1 MPLKKQPLND
11 NEIPIYDEALIY
23 QRGEYWQMRMWLAKE
38 HKYARFSLRTRNRA
52 TAIDKAKLRYH
63 ELMAQQMAGKTYF
76 SMTAKQAVEE
86 YVKQRTKDMEAG
98 LIVKG
103 RLGTIKTHLEHWLK
117 FIGKDT
123 KIKEMERTDCENY
136 FHNRTKNKKKL
147 PVGRTTVLNE
157 QSSINAMMSWLHKR
171 GESYIE
177 AFEFKKL
184 GKIDTGDERTRRNTF
199 TDEEIIAIKTELEKY
214 IKEAKEDLSLYGNLN
229 KVVTS
234 YYLYI
239 AIITGLRR
247 GEQLQLTWG
256 DISWLEKQVKV
267 EKKNEEK
274 EEFKNE
280 NEENTEELVEDK
292 SEEEAETYS
301 LVRITVRGK
310 TSKVGKTRVFV
321 VKDWEYF
328 DELFKFLQPRYV
340 KATKDDK
347 KATPFAKTLIFS
359 LDGNSPL
366 TPRVILYHFDEI
378 LKRCEI
384 DGGEERDLVPY
395 SFRHYF
401 ITDMINKGA
410 SPTQVAETCGT
421 STAQIERTY
430 YHTTERKMIENALPQ
445 FYYKDGLLIPK

>member
-1 MPLKKQPLND
+1 MPLKKQPNES
-11 NEIPIYDEALIY
+11 NEIAIYDEALIY
-23 QRGEYWQMRMWLAKE
+23 QRGEYWQMRMWLTEEK
-38 HKYARFSLRTRNRA
+38 KYARFSLRTRNRD
-52 TAIDKAKLRYH
+52 TAEAKAKKKYH
-63 ELMAQQMAGKTYF
+63 ELIAQQLAGKTYF
-76 SMTAKQAVEE
+76 SMTAKQAVDE
-86 YVKQRTKDMEAG
+86 YLKQRTKDMEAG

-123 KIKEMERTDCENY
+123 KVKEMERTDCENY

-147 PVGRTTVLNE
+147 PVSRTTVLNE

-199 TDEEIIAIKTELEKY
+199 TDEEIVAIKSELEKY

-234 YYLYI
+234 YYLLTS
-239 AIITGLRR
+239 IITGLRR
-247 GEQLQLTWG
+247 GEQLQLTWS
-256 DISWLEKQVKV
+256 DISWIEKQVKS
-267 EKKNEEK
+267 ESDEDEEG
-274 EEFKNE
+274 
-280 NEENTEELVEDK
+280 
-292 SEEEAETYS
+292 ETYS
-301 LVRITVRGK
+301 LVKITVRGK
-310 TSKVGKTRVFV
+310 TSKVGKTRNFV

-328 DELFKFLQPRYV
+328 DELFKFLHPRYL
-340 KATKDDK
+340 KAHKGEK
-347 KATPFAKTLIFS
+347 NATPFGKTLIFS
-359 LDGNSPL
+359 LDGKTPL

-378 LKRCEI
+378 LTRCEI

-421 STAQIERTY
+421 STAQIEKTY

>member
-1 MPLKKQPLND
+1 MPLKKQPNEA
-11 NEIPIYDEALIY
+11 NEIAIYDEALIY

-38 HKYARFSLRTRNRA
+38 KKYARFSLRTRNRD
-52 TAIDKAKLRYH
+52 TAEAKAKKQYH
-63 ELMAQQMAGKTYF
+63 ELMAQQLAGKTYF
-76 SMTAKQAVEE
+76 SMTSKQAVDEHL
-86 YVKQRTKDMEAG
+86 KQRTKDVEAG

-123 KIKEMERTDCENY
+123 KVKEMERTDCENY

-147 PVGRTTVLNE
+147 PVSRTTVLNE

-199 TDEEIIAIKTELEKY
+199 TDEEIIDIKTELEKY

-234 YYLYI
+234 YYLLI
-239 AIITGLRR
+239 SIITGLRR
-247 GEQLQLTWG
+247 GEQLQLTWS
-256 DISWLEKQVKV
+256 DISWLEKQVKSDS
-267 EKKNEEK
+267 NED
-274 EEFKNE
+274 EEG
-280 NEENTEELVEDK
+280 
-292 SEEEAETYS
+292 ETYS
-301 LVRITVRGK
+301 FVKITVRGK
-310 TSKVGKTRVFV
+310 TSKVGKTRNFV

-328 DELFKFLQPRYV
+328 DELFKFLHPRYV
-340 KATKDDK
+340 KANKGDK
-347 KATPFAKTLIFS
+347 SATPFAKTLIFS
-359 LDGNSPL
+359 LDGKTPL

-378 LKRCEI
+378 LTRCEI
-384 DGGEERDLVPY
+384 DGGDERDLVPY

-421 STAQIERTY
+421 STAQIEKT
-430 YHTTERKMIENALPQ
+430 
-445 FYYKDGLLIPK
+445 

>member
-1 MPLKKQPLND
+1 MPLKKQPND
-11 NEIPIYDEALIY
+11 SNEIAIYDEALIY
-23 QRGEYWQMRMWLAKE
+23 QRGEYWQMRMWLTEEK
-38 HKYARFSLRTRNRA
+38 KYARFSLRTRNRD
-52 TAIDKAKLRYH
+52 TAEAKAKKRYH
-63 ELMAQQMAGKTYF
+63 ELMAQQLAGKTYF
-76 SMTAKQAVEE
+76 SMTAKQAVDE
-86 YVKQRTKDMEAG
+86 YIKQRTKDMEAG

-147 PVGRTTVLNE
+147 PVSRTTVLNE

-199 TDEEIIAIKTELEKY
+199 TDEEIIDIKTELEKY

-234 YYLYI
+234 YYLLI
-239 AIITGLRR
+239 SIITGLRR
-247 GEQLQLTWG
+247 GEQLQLTWS
-256 DISWLEKQVKV
+256 DISWLEKQVKSDS
-267 EKKNEEK
+267 NED
-274 EEFKNE
+274 EEG
-280 NEENTEELVEDK
+280 
-292 SEEEAETYS
+292 ETYS
-301 LVRITVRGK
+301 LVKITVRGK
-310 TSKVGKTRVFV
+310 TSKVGKTRNFV

-328 DELFKFLQPRYV
+328 DELFKFLHPRYV
-340 KATKDDK
+340 KANKGDK
-347 KATPFAKTLIFS
+347 SATPFAKTLIFS
-359 LDGNSPL
+359 LDGKTPL

-378 LKRCEI
+378 LTRCEI
-384 DGGEERDLVPY
+384 DGGDERDLVPY

-421 STAQIERTY
+421 STAQIEKTY

>member
-1 MPLKKQPLND
+1 MPLKKQPNEA
-11 NEIPIYDEALIY
+11 NEIAIYDEALIY

-38 HKYARFSLRTRNRA
+38 KKYARFSLRTRNRD
-52 TAIDKAKLRYH
+52 TAEAKAKKQYH
-63 ELMAQQMAGKTYF
+63 ELMAQQLAGKTYF
-76 SMTAKQAVEE
+76 SMTAKQAVDE
-86 YVKQRTKDMEAG
+86 YLKQRTKDMEAG

-123 KIKEMERTDCENY
+123 KVKEMERTDCENY

-147 PVGRTTVLNE
+147 PVSRTTVLNE

-199 TDEEIIAIKTELEKY
+199 MDEEVIDIKTELEKY

-234 YYLYI
+234 YYLLI
-239 AIITGLRR
+239 SIITGLRR
-247 GEQLQLTWG
+247 GEQLQLTWS
-256 DISWLEKQVKV
+256 DISWIEKQVKI
-267 EKKNEEK
+267 ERI
-274 EEFKNE
+274 E
-280 NEENTEELVEDK
+280 NEEG
-292 SEEEAETYS
+292 ETYS
-301 LVRITVRGK
+301 LVKITVRGK
-310 TSKVGKTRVFV
+310 TSKVGKTRNFV

-328 DELFKFLQPRYV
+328 DELFKFLHTRYL
-340 KATKDDK
+340 KATKGVK
-347 KATPFAKTLIFS
+347 NATPFGKTLIFS
-359 LDGNSPL
+359 LDGKTPL
-366 TPRVILYHFDEI
+366 TPRVILYHFSEI
-378 LKRCEI
+378 LTRCEI
-384 DGGEERDLVPY
+384 DGGDERDLVPY

-421 STAQIERTY
+421 STAQIEKTY

>member
-1 MPLKKQPLND
+1 MPLKKQPSNA
-11 NEIPIYDEALIY
+11 NEIAIYDEALIY

-38 HKYARFSLRTRNRA
+38 KKYARFSLRTRNRD
-52 TAIDKAKLRYH
+52 TAIDKAKKYYH
-63 ELMAQQMAGKTYF
+63 ELMAQQLAGKTYF
-76 SMTAKQAVEE
+76 SMTTKQGVEE
-86 YVKQRTKDMEAG
+86 YIKQRTKDMEAG

-103 RLGTIKTHLEHWLK
+103 RLTTIKTHLEHWLK
-117 FIGKDT
+117 YIGKDV
-123 KIKEMERTDCENY
+123 KLKEMERTDCENY

-171 GESYIE
+171 GETYIE
-177 AFEFKKL
+177 AFDFKKL
-184 GKIDTGDERTRRNTF
+184 PSIDTGDERNRRNTF
-199 TDEEIIAIKTELEKY
+199 TDEEIHDIKTELEKY

-229 KVVTS
+229 KIVTS
-234 YYLYI
+234 YYLLI
-239 AIITGLRR
+239 SIITGLRR
-247 GEQLQLTWG
+247 GEQLQLTWS
-256 DISWLEKQVKV
+256 DISWLEKQVIP
-267 EKKNEEK
+267 EKKPEEK
-274 EEFKNE
+274 KEEQE
-280 NEENTEELVEDK
+280 QTAEAEQVED
-292 SEEEAETYS
+292 EGETYS
-301 LVRITVRGK
+301 LVKINVRAL
-310 TSKVGKTRVFV
+310 TTKVRKTRTFV

-328 DELFKFLQPRYV
+328 DELYKFLYPRYA
-340 KATKDDK
+340 KATKGIK
-347 KATPFAKTLIFS
+347 NATPFGKTLVFS
-359 LDGNSPL
+359 LDGKSPL

-384 DGGEERDLVPY
+384 DGGDERDLVPY

>member
-1 MPLKKQPLND
+1 
-11 NEIPIYDEALIY
+11 
-23 QRGEYWQMRMWLAKE
+23 MRMWLAKE
-38 HKYARFSLRTRNRA
+38 KKYARFSLRTRNRD
-52 TAIDKAKLRYH
+52 TAEAKAKKYYH
-63 ELMAQQMAGKTYF
+63 ELMAQQLAGKTYF
-76 SMTAKQAVEE
+76 SMTAKQAVDE
-86 YVKQRTKDMEAG
+86 YLKQRTKDMEAG

-117 FIGKDT
+117 FIDKDT
-123 KIKEMERTDCENY
+123 KVKEMERTDCENY

-147 PVGRTTVLNE
+147 PVSRTTVLNE

-199 TDEEIIAIKTELEKY
+199 TDEEIVAIKTELEKY

-234 YYLYI
+234 YYLLI
-239 AIITGLRR
+239 SIITGLRR
-247 GEQLQLTWG
+247 GEQLQLTWS
-256 DISWLEKQVKV
+256 DICWIEKQVKS
-267 EKKNEEK
+267 ENNED
-274 EEFKNE
+274 EEG
-280 NEENTEELVEDK
+280 
-292 SEEEAETYS
+292 ETYS
-301 LVRITVRGK
+301 LVKITVRGK
-310 TSKVGKTRVFV
+310 TSKVGKTRNFV

-328 DELFKFLQPRYV
+328 DDLFKFLHPRYV
-340 KATKDDK
+340 KATKGVK
-347 KATPFAKTLIFS
+347 NATPFGKTLIFS
-359 LDGNSPL
+359 VDGKTPL

-378 LKRCEI
+378 LTRCEI
-384 DGGEERDLVPY
+384 DGGDERDLVPY

-421 STAQIERTY
+421 STAQIEKTY

>member
-1 MPLKKQPLND
+1 MPLKKQPNEA
-11 NEIPIYDEALIY
+11 NEIAIYDEALIY
-23 QRGEYWQMRMWLAKE
+23 QRVEYWQMRMWLAKE
-38 HKYARFSLRTRNRA
+38 KKYARFSLRTRNRD
-52 TAIDKAKLRYH
+52 TAEAKAKKQYH
-63 ELMAQQMAGKTYF
+63 ELMAQQLAGKTYF
-76 SMTAKQAVEE
+76 SMTAKQAVDE
-86 YVKQRTKDMEAG
+86 YLKQRTKDMEAG

-123 KIKEMERTDCENY
+123 KVKEMERTDCENY

-147 PVGRTTVLNE
+147 PVSRTTVLNE

-199 TDEEIIAIKTELEKY
+199 TDEEVIDIKTELEKY

-234 YYLYI
+234 YYLLI
-239 AIITGLRR
+239 SIITGLRR
-247 GEQLQLTWG
+247 GEQLQLTWS
-256 DISWLEKQVKV
+256 DISWIEKQVKS
-267 EKKNEEK
+267 ESNED
-274 EEFKNE
+274 EEG
-280 NEENTEELVEDK
+280 
-292 SEEEAETYS
+292 ETYS
-301 LVRITVRGK
+301 LVKITVRGK
-310 TSKVGKTRVFV
+310 TSKVGKTRNFV

-328 DELFKFLQPRYV
+328 DELFKFLHPRYV
-340 KATKDDK
+340 KATKGVK
-347 KATPFAKTLIFS
+347 NATPFGKTLIFS
-359 LDGNSPL
+359 VDGKTPL

-378 LKRCEI
+378 LTRCEI
-384 DGGEERDLVPY
+384 DGGDERDLVPY

-421 STAQIERTY
+421 STAQIEKTY

>member
-1 MPLKKQPLND
+1 MPLKKASLEA
-11 NEIPIYDEALIY
+11 NEIAIYDEALVY

-38 HKYARFSLRTRNRA
+38 KKYARFSLRTRNGD
-52 TAIDKAKLRYH
+52 TAEAKAKKHYH
-63 ELMAQQMAGKTYF
+63 ELMAQQLAGKTYF
-76 SMTAKQAVEE
+76 SMTAKQAVDE
-86 YVKQRTKDMEAG
+86 YIKQRTKDMEAG

-123 KIKEMERTDCENY
+123 KVKEMERTDCENY

-147 PVGRTTVLNE
+147 PVSRTTVLNE

-199 TDEEIIAIKTELEKY
+199 TDEEIAAIKTELEKY

-234 YYLYI
+234 YYLLI
-239 AIITGLRR
+239 SIITGLRR
-247 GEQLQLTWG
+247 GEQLQLTWS
-256 DISWLEKQVKV
+256 DISWFEKQVKSDS
-267 EKKNEEK
+267 NED
-274 EEFKNE
+274 EEG
-280 NEENTEELVEDK
+280 
-292 SEEEAETYS
+292 ETYS
-301 LVRITVRGK
+301 LVKITVRGK
-310 TSKVGKTRVFV
+310 TSKVGKTRNFV
-321 VKDWEYF
+321 VQDWEYF
-328 DELFKFLQPRYV
+328 DELFKFLHPRYV
-340 KATKDDK
+340 KAKKGDK
-347 KATPFAKTLIFS
+347 SATPFAKTLIFS
-359 LDGNSPL
+359 LDGKTPL

-378 LKRCEI
+378 LTRCEI
-384 DGGEERDLVPY
+384 DGGDERDLVPY

-421 STAQIERTY
+421 STAQIEKTY

>member
-1 MPLKKQPLND
+1 MPLKKQPNEA
-11 NEIPIYDEALIY
+11 NEIAIYDEALIY

-38 HKYARFSLRTRNRA
+38 KKYARFSLRTRNRD
-52 TAIDKAKLRYH
+52 TAEAKAKKQYH
-63 ELMAQQMAGKTYF
+63 ELMAQQLAGKTYF
-76 SMTAKQAVEE
+76 SMTAKQAVDE
-86 YVKQRTKDMEAG
+86 YLKQRTKDMEAG

-123 KIKEMERTDCENY
+123 KVKEMERTDCENY

-147 PVGRTTVLNE
+147 PVSRTTVLNE

-199 TDEEIIAIKTELEKY
+199 TDEEVIDIKTELEKY

-234 YYLYI
+234 YYLLI
-239 AIITGLRR
+239 SIITGLRR
-247 GEQLQLTWG
+247 GEQLQLTWS
-256 DISWLEKQVKV
+256 DISWIEKQVKS
-267 EKKNEEK
+267 ESNED
-274 EEFKNE
+274 EEG
-280 NEENTEELVEDK
+280 
-292 SEEEAETYS
+292 ETYS
-301 LVRITVRGK
+301 LVKITVRGK
-310 TSKVGKTRVFV
+310 TSKVGKTRNFV

-328 DELFKFLQPRYV
+328 DELFKFLHPRYV
-340 KATKDDK
+340 KATKGVK
-347 KATPFAKTLIFS
+347 NATPFGKTLIFS
-359 LDGNSPL
+359 VDGKTPL

-378 LKRCEI
+378 LTRCEI
-384 DGGEERDLVPY
+384 DGGDERDLVPY

-421 STAQIERTY
+421 STAQIEKTY

>member
-1 MPLKKQPLND
+1 MPLKKASLEA
-11 NEIPIYDEALIY
+11 NEIAIYDEALVY

-38 HKYARFSLRTRNRA
+38 KKYARFSLRTRNRD
-52 TAIDKAKLRYH
+52 TAIDKAKKYYH
-63 ELMAQQMAGKTYF
+63 ELMAQQLAGKTYF
-76 SMTAKQAVEE
+76 SMTTKQGVEE
-86 YVKQRTKDMEAG
+86 YIKQRTKDMEAG

-103 RLGTIKTHLEHWLK
+103 RLTTIKTHLEHWLK

-171 GESYIE
+171 GETYIE
-177 AFEFKKL
+177 AFDFKKL
-184 GKIDTGDERTRRNTF
+184 PSIDTGDERNRRNTF
-199 TDEEIIAIKTELEKY
+199 TDEEIVAIKTELEKY
-214 IKEAKEDLSLYGNLN
+214 IKEGKEDLSLYGNLN

-234 YYLYI
+234 YYLLI

-247 GEQLQLTWG
+247 GEQLQLTWN
-256 DISWLEKQVKV
+256 DISWLEKQVKA
-267 EKKNEEK
+267 EKKEEANKEQQEQSNE
-274 EEFKNE
+274 
-280 NEENTEELVEDK
+280 
-292 SEEEAETYS
+292 SEEVVEEADTYS
-301 LVRITVRGK
+301 LVKITVRAS
-310 TSKVGKTRVFV
+310 TTKVRKTRTFV

-328 DELFKFLQPRYV
+328 DELFKFQQPRYAKAIKGV
-340 KATKDDK
+340 KN
-347 KATPFAKTLIFS
+347 ATPFGKTLIFS
-359 LDGNSPL
+359 LDGKTPL

-378 LKRCEI
+378 LTRCEI

>member
-1 MPLKKQPLND
+1 MPLKKQPSD
-11 NEIPIYDEALIY
+11 ANEIAIYDEALIY

-38 HKYARFSLRTRNRA
+38 KKYARFSLRTRNRD
-52 TAIDKAKLRYH
+52 TAEAKAKKHYH
-63 ELMAQQMAGKTYF
+63 ELMAQQLAGKTYF
-76 SMTAKQAVEE
+76 SMTAKHAVDE

-123 KIKEMERTDCENY
+123 KVKEMERTDCENY

-147 PVGRTTVLNE
+147 PVSKTTVLNE
-157 QSSINAMMSWLHKR
+157 QSTINAMMTWLHKR

-199 TDEEIIAIKTELEKY
+199 TDEEIVAIKAELEKY
-214 IKEAKEDLSLYGNLN
+214 IKEAKADLSLYGNLN

-234 YYLYI
+234 YYLLI
-239 AIITGLRR
+239 SIITGLRR
-247 GEQLQLTWG
+247 GEQLQLTWS
-256 DISWLEKQVKV
+256 DISWNEKQVKSESKV
-267 EKKNEEK
+267 DEEG
-274 EEFKNE
+274 
-280 NEENTEELVEDK
+280 
-292 SEEEAETYS
+292 ETYS
-301 LVRITVRGK
+301 LVKITVRGK
-310 TSKVGKTRVFV
+310 TSKVGKTRNFV

-328 DELFKFLQPRYV
+328 DELFKFLHPRYT
-340 KATKDDK
+340 KAHKGEK
-347 KATPFAKTLIFS
+347 NATPFGKTLIFS
-359 LDGNSPL
+359 LDGKTPL

-378 LKRCEI
+378 LTRCEI

-401 ITDMINKGA
+401 ITDMINRGA

-421 STAQIERTY
+421 STAQIEKTY

>member
-1 MPLKKQPLND
+1 MPLKKQPSD
-11 NEIPIYDEALIY
+11 ANEIAIYDEALIY

-38 HKYARFSLRTRNRA
+38 KKYARFSLRTRNRD
-52 TAIDKAKLRYH
+52 TAEAKAKKHYH
-63 ELMAQQMAGKTYF
+63 ELMAQQLAGKTYF

-86 YVKQRTKDMEAG
+86 YIKQRTKDMEAG

-147 PVGRTTVLNE
+147 PVSRTTVLNE

-199 TDEEIIAIKTELEKY
+199 TDEEIAAIKTELEKY

-234 YYLYI
+234 YYLLI
-239 AIITGLRR
+239 SIITGLRR
-247 GEQLQLTWG
+247 GEQLQLTWS
-256 DISWLEKQVKV
+256 DISWLEKQVKSDS
-267 EKKNEEK
+267 NED
-274 EEFKNE
+274 EEG
-280 NEENTEELVEDK
+280 
-292 SEEEAETYS
+292 ETYS
-301 LVRITVRGK
+301 LVKITVRGK
-310 TSKVGKTRVFV
+310 TSKVGKTRNFV

-328 DELFKFLQPRYV
+328 DELFKFLHPRYV
-340 KATKDDK
+340 KANKGDK
-347 KATPFAKTLIFS
+347 SATPFAKTLIFS
-359 LDGNSPL
+359 LDGKTPL

-378 LKRCEI
+378 LTRCEI
-384 DGGEERDLVPY
+384 DGGDERDLVPY

-421 STAQIERTY
+421 STAQIEKTY

>member
-1 MPLKKQPLND
+1 
-11 NEIPIYDEALIY
+11 
-23 QRGEYWQMRMWLAKE
+23 MRMWLAKE
-38 HKYARFSLRTRNRA
+38 KKYARFSLRTRNRD
-52 TAIDKAKLRYH
+52 TAEAKAKKHYH
-63 ELMAQQMAGKTYF
+63 ELMAQQLAGKTYF
-76 SMTAKQAVEE
+76 SMTAKQAVDE
-86 YVKQRTKDMEAG
+86 YLKQRTKDMEAG

-123 KIKEMERTDCENY
+123 KVKEMERTDCENY

-147 PVGRTTVLNE
+147 PVSRTTVLNE

-177 AFEFKKL
+177 SFEFKKL

-199 TDEEIIAIKTELEKY
+199 TDEEIVAIKSELEKY

-234 YYLYI
+234 YYLLI
-239 AIITGLRR
+239 SIITGLRR
-247 GEQLQLTWG
+247 GEQLQLTWS
-256 DISWLEKQVKV
+256 DISWLEKQVKS
-267 EKKNEEK
+267 EKNED
-274 EEFKNE
+274 EEG
-280 NEENTEELVEDK
+280 
-292 SEEEAETYS
+292 ETYS
-301 LVRITVRGK
+301 LVKITVRGK
-310 TSKVGKTRVFV
+310 TSKVGKTRNFV

-328 DELFKFLQPRYV
+328 DELFKFLHPRYIKV
-340 KATKDDK
+340 HKGEKNT
-347 KATPFAKTLIFS
+347 TPFGKTLIFS
-359 LDGNSPL
+359 LDGKMPL

-378 LKRCEI
+378 LTRCEI

-421 STAQIERTY
+421 STAQIEKTY

>member
-1 MPLKKQPLND
+1 MPLKKQPSNA
-11 NEIPIYDEALIY
+11 NEIAIYDEALIY

-38 HKYARFSLRTRNRA
+38 KKYARFSLRTRNRD
-52 TAIDKAKLRYH
+52 TAEAKAKKHYH
-63 ELMAQQMAGKTYF
+63 ELMAQQLAGKTYF
-76 SMTAKQAVEE
+76 SMTAKQVVDE
-86 YVKQRTKDMEAG
+86 YIKQRTKDMEAG

-147 PVGRTTVLNE
+147 PVSRTTVLNE

-199 TDEEIIAIKTELEKY
+199 TDEEIAAIKTELEKY

-234 YYLYI
+234 YYLLI
-239 AIITGLRR
+239 SIITGLRR
-247 GEQLQLTWG
+247 GEQLQLTWN
-256 DISWLEKQVKV
+256 DISWLEKQVKS
-267 EKKNEEK
+267 ESNED
-274 EEFKNE
+274 EEG
-280 NEENTEELVEDK
+280 
-292 SEEEAETYS
+292 ETYS
-301 LVRITVRGK
+301 LVKITVRGK
-310 TSKVGKTRVFV
+310 TSKVGKTRNFV

-328 DELFKFLQPRYV
+328 DELFKFLQPRYA
-340 KATKDDK
+340 KANKGDK
-347 KATPFAKTLIFS
+347 SATPFGKTLIFS
-359 LDGNSPL
+359 VDGKTPL

-384 DGGEERDLVPY
+384 DGGDERDLVPY

-421 STAQIERTY
+421 STAQIEKTY

>member
-1 MPLKKQPLND
+1 MPLKKQPNES
-11 NEIPIYDEALIY
+11 NEIAIYDEALIY

-38 HKYARFSLRTRNRA
+38 KKYARFSLRTRNRD
-52 TAIDKAKLRYH
+52 TAEAKAKKHYH
-63 ELMAQQMAGKTYF
+63 ELMAQQLAGKTYF
-76 SMTAKQAVEE
+76 SMTAKQAVDE
-86 YVKQRTKDMEAG
+86 YLKQRTKDMEAG

-123 KIKEMERTDCENY
+123 KVKEMERTDCENY

-147 PVGRTTVLNE
+147 PVSRTTVLNE

-199 TDEEIIAIKTELEKY
+199 TDEEIVAVKSELEKY

-234 YYLYI
+234 YYLLI
-239 AIITGLRR
+239 SIITGLRR
-247 GEQLQLTWG
+247 GEQLQLTWS
-256 DISWLEKQVKV
+256 DISWIEKQVKT
-267 EKKNEEK
+267 EIDEDEEG
-274 EEFKNE
+274 
-280 NEENTEELVEDK
+280 
-292 SEEEAETYS
+292 ETYS
-301 LVRITVRGK
+301 LVKITVRGK
-310 TSKVGKTRVFV
+310 TSKVGKTRNFV

-328 DELFKFLQPRYV
+328 DELFKFLHPRYI
-340 KATKDDK
+340 KAHKGEK
-347 KATPFAKTLIFS
+347 NATPFGKTLIFS
-359 LDGNSPL
+359 LNGKTPL

-378 LKRCEI
+378 LTHCEI

-421 STAQIERTY
+421 STAQIEKTY
-430 YHTTERKMIENALPQ
+430 YHTTEAKMIVNALPQ
-445 FYYKDGLLIPK
+445 FEYRDGLLIPK

>member
-1 MPLKKQPLND
+1 MPLKKQPNEA
-11 NEIPIYDEALIY
+11 NEIAIYDEALIY

-38 HKYARFSLRTRNRA
+38 KKYARFSLLTRNRD
-52 TAIDKAKLRYH
+52 TAEAKAKKHYH
-63 ELMAQQMAGKTYF
+63 ELMAQQLAGKTYF

-86 YVKQRTKDMEAG
+86 YIKQRTKDMEAG

-123 KIKEMERTDCENY
+123 KVKEMERTDCENY

-147 PVGRTTVLNE
+147 PVSRTTVLNE

-199 TDEEIIAIKTELEKY
+199 TDEEIVSIKTELEKY

-234 YYLYI
+234 YYLLI
-239 AIITGLRR
+239 SIITGLRR
-247 GEQLQLTWG
+247 GEQLQLTWS
-256 DISWLEKQVKV
+256 DISWIEKQVKSDS
-267 EKKNEEK
+267 
-274 EEFKNE
+274 NE
-280 NEENTEELVEDK
+280 NEEG
-292 SEEEAETYS
+292 ETYS
-301 LVRITVRGK
+301 LVKITVRGK
-310 TSKVGKTRVFV
+310 TSKVGKTRNFV

-328 DELFKFLQPRYV
+328 DELFKFLHPRYL
-340 KATKDDK
+340 KATKGVK
-347 KATPFAKTLIFS
+347 NATPFGKTLIFS
-359 LDGNSPL
+359 LDGKTPL
-366 TPRVILYHFDEI
+366 TPRVILYYFDEI
-378 LKRCEI
+378 LTRCEI
-384 DGGEERDLVPY
+384 DGGDERDLVPY

-410 SPTQVAETCGT
+410 SPTQVAEMGCCRYRRHQPKRITLP
-421 STAQIERTY
+421 RT
-430 YHTTERKMIENALPQ
+430 LQ
-445 FYYKDGLLIPK
+445 D

>member
-1 MPLKKQPLND
+1 MPLKKQPSNA
-11 NEIPIYDEALIY
+11 NEIAIYDEALIY

-38 HKYARFSLRTRNRA
+38 KKYARFSLRTRNRD
-52 TAIDKAKLRYH
+52 TAIDKAKKHYH
-63 ELMAQQMAGKTYF
+63 ELMAQQLAGKTYF
-76 SMTAKQAVEE
+76 SMTAKQGVEE
-86 YVKQRTKDMEAG
+86 YIKQRTKDMESE

-103 RLGTIKTHLEHWLK
+103 RLSTIKTHLEHWLK

-123 KIKEMERTDCENY
+123 KLKEMERTDCENY

-147 PVGRTTVLNE
+147 PVSRSTVLNE
-157 QSSINAMMSWLHKR
+157 QSSINAMMSWLYKR
-171 GESYIE
+171 SECYIE

-184 GKIDTGDERTRRNTF
+184 GKMDKGDERTRRNTF
-199 TDEEIIAIKTELEKY
+199 TDEEIIDIKTELEKY

-234 YYLYI
+234 YYLLI

-247 GEQLQLTWG
+247 GEQLQLTWN
-256 DISWLEKQVKV
+256 DISWLEKQVKT
-267 EKKNEEK
+267 EKKNEENK
-274 EEFKNE
+274 ERIDDEIA
-280 NEENTEELVEDK
+280 EEGEDE
-292 SEEEAETYS
+292 SETYS
-301 LVRITVRGK
+301 LVKITVRGK
-310 TSKVGKTRVFV
+310 TSKVGKTRNFV

-328 DELFKFLQPRYV
+328 DELFKFLHPRYI
-340 KATKDDK
+340 KANKGEK
-347 KATPFAKTLIFS
+347 NATPFGKTLIFS
-359 LDGNSPL
+359 LDGKSPL

-378 LKRCEI
+378 LTRCEI
-384 DGGEERDLVPY
+384 NGGEERDLVPY

-401 ITDMINKGA
+401 ITDMINRGA

-421 STAQIERTY
+421 STAQIEKTY

>member
-1 MPLKKQPLND
+1 
-11 NEIPIYDEALIY
+11 
-23 QRGEYWQMRMWLAKE
+23 MRMWLAKE
-38 HKYARFSLRTRNRA
+38 KKYARFSLRTRNRD
-52 TAIDKAKLRYH
+52 TAIDKAKKHYH
-63 ELMAQQMAGKTYF
+63 ELMAKQLAGKTYF
-76 SMTAKQAVEE
+76 SMTTKQGVEE
-86 YVKQRTKDMEAG
+86 YIKQRTKDMEAG

-123 KIKEMERTDCENY
+123 KVKEMERTDCENY

-147 PVGRTTVLNE
+147 PVSRTTVLNE

-199 TDEEIIAIKTELEKY
+199 TDEEIVAIKTELEKY

-234 YYLYI
+234 YYLLI
-239 AIITGLRR
+239 SIITGLRR
-247 GEQLQLTWG
+247 GEQLQLTWS
-256 DISWLEKQVKV
+256 DISWIEKQVKS
-267 EKKNEEK
+267 ESNED
-274 EEFKNE
+274 EEG
-280 NEENTEELVEDK
+280 
-292 SEEEAETYS
+292 ETYS
-301 LVRITVRGK
+301 LVKITVRGK
-310 TSKVGKTRVFV
+310 TSKVGKTRNFV

-328 DELFKFLQPRYV
+328 DELFKFLHPRYL
-340 KATKDDK
+340 KATKGVK
-347 KATPFAKTLIFS
+347 NATPFGKTLIFS
-359 LDGNSPL
+359 LDGKTPL

-378 LKRCEI
+378 LTRCEI
-384 DGGEERDLVPY
+384 DGGDERDLVPY

-401 ITDMINKGA
+401 ITDMINKGV

-421 STAQIERTY
+421 STAQIEKTY

>member
-1 MPLKKQPLND
+1 MPLKKQP
-11 NEIPIYDEALIY
+11 NEAIEIAIYDEALIY

-38 HKYARFSLRTRNRA
+38 KKYARFSLRTRNRD
-52 TAIDKAKLRYH
+52 TAEAKAKKQYH
-63 ELMAQQMAGKTYF
+63 ELMAQQLAGKTYF
-76 SMTAKQAVEE
+76 SMTAKQAVDE
-86 YVKQRTKDMEAG
+86 YLKQRTRDMEAG

-123 KIKEMERTDCENY
+123 KVKEMERIDCENY

-147 PVGRTTVLNE
+147 PVSRTTVLNE
-157 QSSINAMMSWLHKR
+157 QSSINAMMSWLNKR

-199 TDEEIIAIKTELEKY
+199 TDEEIVAIKTELEKY

-234 YYLYI
+234 YYLLI
-239 AIITGLRR
+239 SFITGLRR
-247 GEQLQLTWG
+247 GEQLQLTWS
-256 DISWLEKQVKV
+256 DISWLEKQVKSDS
-267 EKKNEEK
+267 NEG
-274 EEFKNE
+274 EE
-280 NEENTEELVEDK
+280 
-292 SEEEAETYS
+292 SETYS
-301 LVRITVRGK
+301 LVKITVRGK
-310 TSKVGKTRVFV
+310 TSKVGKTRNFV

-328 DELFKFLQPRYV
+328 DELFKFLHPRYV
-340 KATKDDK
+340 KATKGVK
-347 KATPFAKTLIFS
+347 NATPFGKTLIFS
-359 LDGNSPL
+359 LDGKTPL

-378 LKRCEI
+378 LTRCEI
-384 DGGEERDLVPY
+384 DGGDERDLVPY

-421 STAQIERTY
+421 STAQIEKTY

>member
-1 MPLKKQPLND
+1 MPLKKQPSNA
-11 NEIPIYDEALIY
+11 NEIAIYDEALIY

-38 HKYARFSLRTRNRA
+38 KKYARFSLRTRNRD
-52 TAIDKAKLRYH
+52 TAEAKAKKHYH
-63 ELMAQQMAGKTYF
+63 ELMAQQLAGKTYF
-76 SMTAKQAVEE
+76 SMTAKQAVYE
-86 YVKQRTKDMEAG
+86 YIKQRTKDMEAG

-147 PVGRTTVLNE
+147 PVSRTTVLNE

-199 TDEEIIAIKTELEKY
+199 TDEEIIDIKTELEKY

-234 YYLYI
+234 YYLLI
-239 AIITGLRR
+239 SIITGLRR
-247 GEQLQLTWG
+247 GEQLQLTWS
-256 DISWLEKQVKV
+256 DISWLEKQVKSDS
-267 EKKNEEK
+267 NED
-274 EEFKNE
+274 EEG
-280 NEENTEELVEDK
+280 
-292 SEEEAETYS
+292 ETYS
-301 LVRITVRGK
+301 LVKITVRGK
-310 TSKVGKTRVFV
+310 TSKVGKTRNFV

-328 DELFKFLQPRYV
+328 DELFKFLHPRYV
-340 KATKDDK
+340 KANKGDK
-347 KATPFAKTLIFS
+347 SATPFAKTLIFS
-359 LDGNSPL
+359 LDGKTPL

-378 LKRCEI
+378 LTRCEI
-384 DGGEERDLVPY
+384 DGGDERDLVPY

-421 STAQIERTY
+421 STAQIEKTY